1 MKGPCTQ
8 TDCFKT
14 LHSQLILG
22 WGMDRQ
28 GIWERQ
34 VILGRWEW
42 FNRCGR
48 PWNECP
54 CGWWLLPVSW
64 RYKRHCW
71 CRWINEVGWEWLED
85 WWGIVQSHKMVQECM
100 CHSIHCSADGL
111 VVPFCAIWG
120 IDNEIKGQVNQL
132 VPLGD
137 LVSRVHEQLCVS
149 YVAFIQSWSYSSNR
163 QGSWSFIHTTQPWPL
178 ATSLMWSS
186 YTHIYI

>member
-1 MKGPCTQ
+1 MKGPRTQ
-8 TDCFKT
+8 TNHFKT

-28 GIWERQ
+28 GIGERQ

-42 FNRCGR
+42 FDRCGQ
-48 PWNECP
+48 PWNEHP

-64 RYKRHCW
+64 WYKR
-71 CRWINEVGWEWLED
+71 CRRCQWINKVGWEWLED
-85 WWGIVQSHKMVQECM
+85 RWGIIQSHKMV
-100 CHSIHCSADGL
+100 HHSADGL

-120 IDNEIKGQVNQL
+120 IDNEIRGQVNQL
-132 VPLGD
+132 GPLGD
-137 LVSRVHEQLCVS
+137 LVSRVHEQLCMS

-163 QGSWSFIHTTQPWPL
+163 RGSRLFIHTTQPRPL